1 MESFMPY
8 EVRRFQNK
16 YGRIELNFF
25 LEDTQSII
33 LQQAINVF
41 VSSREPYSVT
51 IFTTSDK
58 QPTYY
63 NLNGNIIECPHDFI
77 LINMKNFI
85 KENVDNELIKE

>member
-1 MESFMPY
+1 MPY

-58 QPTYY
+58 
-63 NLNGNIIECPHDFI
+63 
-77 LINMKNFI
+77 
-85 KENVDNELIKE
+85 